1 MTDEHTHGRRS
12 FLKRIGA
19 ATTLA
24 GLAGQ
29 GSAAPAAR
37 TVIVGVED
45 GATIEEVRADI
56 DADPSIPGRARVVHH
71 NEVIDYAVVEIP
83 GPSPQANERAH
94 EAVGKHSSVR
104 YAEQDYEIT
113 LAVEEVEAITPND
126 PRWGDEW
133 AEQAMNVPTAW
144 ETTLG
149 SLDTTLAI
157 LDTGLDVTHEDLAP
171 RTTDEIG
178 GSDPVPS
185 GADDHGTHCGGCA
198 AATTGNGVGVSGVS
212 NARLLGYNIFDN
224 SRGEDAIIE
233 AADLGADVISLS
245 WSVGY
250 STQQSLADAIQYA
263 TDQGTVVVAASA
275 NDGRTDSVTYPA
287 LDPNVIAVGATDQN
301 GNVASFSN
309 SGPELDV
316 VAPGVSI
323 LSTLP
328 QNSYGRASGTSM
340 ACPNT
345 AGVVALAKE
354 LDPSLTTEEVR
365 TLLTETATTLSG
377 VPAGRQAAG
386 QVDAAAVV
394 DRLSVEQGPY
404 GRSSPWPVPGRIQAE
419 DYDVGGQGE
428 AYNDTESANVHGA
441 YRSDGVDIE
450 QSAGGGYD
458 VAEIRSGEWLEY
470 TVSVASDDTY
480 DLTARVSSDA
490 GGGAF
495 RVAVDGTDVTGTVDV
510 PATGGW
516 QSWTTV
522 SATGVDLSAGEHVVR
537 LTMEEDLFNLDWFEF
552 TPAPDR
558 TAPSTPGNLTASA
571 TGPTE
576 VDLSWNAA
584 SDDTGVDHYEV
595 FVDGSQ
601 VQSVPGTSATV
612 TGLQAET
619 SYDCS
624 VRAVDA
630 AGNASAPATVSV
642 TTPAQ
647 QAPYEGPHTIP
658 GRIQAENFDTGGQGV
673 AYNDTQSRN
682 LHGAYR
688 DTDVD
693 IEQSAGGG
701 YDVAEIRSGEWL
713 EYTVTVEQAGTYDL
727 TARVSSNEGG
737 GAFRVAVDG
746 TDVTGTVDVP
756 ATGSWQ
762 SWTTVTAEG
771 IDLSAGEHVVRL
783 TMEEDLFNIDWFEF
797 SAAGLVDGATYQ
809 ITNVTSGKA
818 LDVAAGSTQDGANV
832 HQWEYVGGDNQ
843 HWTLEAVGDGTYRL
857 LAAHSGKAL
866 DVAGIS
872 DQDGANVHQWAYVGG
887 ANQHWR
893 IEPVGDG
900 SYRLLAD
907 HSGKALDVSGAGTTD
922 GTNVQQWPVNGN
934 DAQHWTFQE
943 R

>member
-29 GSAAPAAR
+29 GSTAPAAR

-470 TVSVASDDTY
+470 TVSVEQAGTY

-490 GGGAF
+490 GGGAL

-522 SATGVDLSAGEHVVR
+522 SATG
-537 LTMEEDLFNLDWFEF
+537 
-552 TPAPDR
+552 
-558 TAPSTPGNLTASA
+558 
-571 TGPTE
+571 
-576 VDLSWNAA
+576 
-584 SDDTGVDHYEV
+584 
-595 FVDGSQ
+595 
-601 VQSVPGTSATV
+601 
-612 TGLQAET
+612 
-619 SYDCS
+619 
-624 VRAVDA
+624 
-630 AGNASAPATVSV
+630 
-642 TTPAQ
+642 
-647 QAPYEGPHTIP
+647 
-658 GRIQAENFDTGGQGV
+658 
-673 AYNDTQSRN
+673 
-682 LHGAYR
+682 
-688 DTDVD
+688 
-693 IEQSAGGG
+693 
-701 YDVAEIRSGEWL
+701 
-713 EYTVTVEQAGTYDL
+713 
-727 TARVSSNEGG
+727 
-737 GAFRVAVDG
+737 
-746 TDVTGTVDVP
+746 
-756 ATGSWQ
+756 
-762 SWTTVTAEG
+762 

-783 TMEEDLFNIDWFEF
+783 TMEADLFNIDWFEF